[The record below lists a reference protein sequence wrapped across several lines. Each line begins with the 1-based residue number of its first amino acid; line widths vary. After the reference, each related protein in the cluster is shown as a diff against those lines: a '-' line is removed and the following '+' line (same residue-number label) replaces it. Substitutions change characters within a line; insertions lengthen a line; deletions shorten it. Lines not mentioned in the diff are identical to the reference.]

1 MTRAHTSRGTVCTEC
16 LPPPPVSEPTP
27 RGPRCRN
34 PPAHGPPPPLPAMSD
49 FNSKMNLRIVV
60 DSREQCPFRFEG
72 YPVEVTPATLAT
84 ADYSLVGFT
93 DRIGIER
100 KSLPDLVA
108 CLGVERDRFQRE
120 LARLRGYDC
129 AAVVV
134 EATADDLRAGH
145 FRAKLNPE
153 AAWQSVLAFTQRY
166 RIAFIFCDDR
176 SDAERTA
183 FDILRHYQH
192 DRMRELKALSLAPT
206 MTPERTERHRPGIGM
221 DGRPDTPQ
229 ERQRAGKSP
238 LPRAPASTGAGT

>member
-1 MTRAHTSRGTVCTEC
+1 
-16 LPPPPVSEPTP
+16 
-27 RGPRCRN
+27 
-34 PPAHGPPPPLPAMSD
+34 MSD
-49 FNSKMNLRIVV
+49 NAKIPLQVVV

-72 YPVEVTPATLAT
+72 YPVEVETGALAS
-84 ADYSLVGFT
+84 ADYSLHGFT

-108 CLGVERDRFQRE
+108 CLGVERERFARE

-145 FRAKLNPE
+145 FRARLNPE

-166 RIAFIFCDDR
+166 RIPFIFCDDR

-192 DRMRELKALSLAPT
+192 DRMRELQALRIPARIAPAA
-206 MTPERTERHRPGIGM
+206 TERRGPGAGM
-221 DGRPDTPQ
+221 DGRPNDPQ
-229 ERQRAGKSP
+229 GRTGAKGNP
-238 LPRAPASTGAGT
+238 LPRAPASTGTRP

>member
-1 MTRAHTSRGTVCTEC
+1 
-16 LPPPPVSEPTP
+16 
-27 RGPRCRN
+27 
-34 PPAHGPPPPLPAMSD
+34 MSD

-72 YPVEVTPATLAT
+72 FNAVVTVGALEAG
-84 ADYSLVGFT
+84 DYSLAGFE
-93 DRIGIER
+93 RRVAIER

-108 CLGVERDRFQRE
+108 CLGVERERFARE

-166 RIAFIFCDDR
+166 RIPFFWAESR
-176 SDAERTA
+176 ADAEETT
-183 FDILRHYQH
+183 FHLLRHYQH

-206 MTPERTERHRPGIGM
+206 MTPQARPGHRTGN
-221 DGRPDTPQ
+221 DTDQTPDTPQ
-229 ERQRAGKSP
+229 ERTEGKANST
-238 LPRAPASTGAGT
+238 APTATATGAGT

>member
-1 MTRAHTSRGTVCTEC
+1 
-16 LPPPPVSEPTP
+16 
-27 RGPRCRN
+27 
-34 PPAHGPPPPLPAMSD
+34 MSD
-49 FNSKMNLRIVV
+49 NAKMPLRIVV

-72 YPVEVTPATLAT
+72 YPVEVETGALAS
-84 ADYSLVGFT
+84 ADYSLHGFT

-108 CLGVERDRFQRE
+108 CLGVERERFARE

-153 AAWQSVLAFTQRY
+153 AAWQSVLAFAQRY
-166 RIAFIFCDDR
+166 RIPFFWSDSRA
-176 SDAERTA
+176 DAEETT
-183 FDILRHYQH
+183 FHLLRHYQH

-206 MTPERTERHRPGIGM
+206 MTPQARPGHRTGN
-221 DGRPDTPQ
+221 DTDQTPDTPQ
-229 ERQRAGKSP
+229 ERTEGKANST
-238 LPRAPASTGAGT
+238 APTATATGAGT

>member
-1 MTRAHTSRGTVCTEC
+1 
-16 LPPPPVSEPTP
+16 
-27 RGPRCRN
+27 
-34 PPAHGPPPPLPAMSD
+34 MSD
-49 FNSKMNLRIVV
+49 NAKIPLQVVV

-72 YPVEVTPATLAT
+72 YPVEVETGALAS
-84 ADYSLVGFT
+84 ADYSLHGFT

-108 CLGVERDRFQRE
+108 CLGVERERFARE

-145 FRAKLNPE
+145 FRARLNPE

-166 RIAFIFCDDR
+166 RIPFIFCDDR

-183 FDILRHYQH
+183 FDILRHYAR
-192 DRMRELKALSLAPT
+192 DRWRELQALKSAARMPV
-206 MTPERTERHRPGIGM
+206 ERTERRGPGVGM
-221 DGRPDTPQ
+221 DRAVNDPQ
-229 ERQRAGKSP
+229 RR
-238 LPRAPASTGAGT
+238 TGAKGAPCPTTTTTGARI

>member
-1 MTRAHTSRGTVCTEC
+1 
-16 LPPPPVSEPTP
+16 
-27 RGPRCRN
+27 
-34 PPAHGPPPPLPAMSD
+34 MSD

-72 YPVEVTPATLAT
+72 FNAVVTVGALEAG
-84 ADYSLVGFT
+84 DYSLAGFE
-93 DRIGIER
+93 RRVAIER

-108 CLGVERDRFQRE
+108 CLGVERERFARE

-145 FRAKLNPE
+145 FRARLNPE

-166 RIAFIFCDDR
+166 RIPFIFCDDR

-183 FDILRHYQH
+183 FDILRHYAR
-192 DRMRELKALSLAPT
+192 DRWRELQALKSAARMPV
-206 MTPERTERHRPGIGM
+206 ERTERRGPGVGM
-221 DGRPDTPQ
+221 DRAVNDPQ
-229 ERQRAGKSP
+229 RR
-238 LPRAPASTGAGT
+238 TGAKGAPCPTTTTTGARI

>member
-1 MTRAHTSRGTVCTEC
+1 MSETVSK
-16 LPPPPVSEPTP
+16 LP
-27 RGPRCRN
+27 
-34 PPAHGPPPPLPAMSD
+34 
-49 FNSKMNLRIVV
+49 LRIAV
-60 DSREQCPFRFEG
+60 DFREQHPFAFEG

-153 AAWQSVLAFTQRY
+153 AAWQSVLAFAQRY
-166 RIAFIFCDDR
+166 RIPFFWSDSRA
-176 SDAERTA
+176 DAEETT
-183 FDILRHYQH
+183 FHLLRHYQH

-206 MTPERTERHRPGIGM
+206 MTPQARPGHRTGN
-221 DGRPDTPQ
+221 DTDQTPDTPQ
-229 ERQRAGKSP
+229 ERTEGKANST
-238 LPRAPASTGAGT
+238 APTATATGAGT